1 MELDTMAAALYAQN
15 VVRGNAT
22 QAYNNEVLMYLN
34 AVFEAGSEDNRHRG
48 KEIDTICT
56 KAMNDHC
63 RLHLHNA
70 TFTQFDFGESTF
82 TRSKNGI
89 HQTQLN
95 EDTKNRMQRFAFEM
109 WFAQTRI
116 DMLQFAYDKDQI
128 ILFAYELGW
137 NHPRGL
143 CTC

>member
-56 KAMNDHC
+56 KAMNTMAVTTS
-63 RLHLHNA
+63 LL
-70 TFTQFDFGESTF
+70 
-82 TRSKNGI
+82 
-89 HQTQLN
+89 
-95 EDTKNRMQRFAFEM
+95 
-109 WFAQTRI
+109 
-116 DMLQFAYDKDQI
+116 
-128 ILFAYELGW
+128 
-137 NHPRGL
+137 
-143 CTC
+143 